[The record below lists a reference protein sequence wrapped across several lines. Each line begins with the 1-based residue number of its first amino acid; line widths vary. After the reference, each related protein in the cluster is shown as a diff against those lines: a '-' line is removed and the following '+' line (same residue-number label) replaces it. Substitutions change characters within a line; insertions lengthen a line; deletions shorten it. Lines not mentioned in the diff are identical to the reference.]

1 MMPPRTIVAAIDFS
15 DASRVALVLAARLAR
30 HCRSALHV
38 LHADHP
44 LLDVAADRAGIDLAR
59 ETHEE
64 LKRFIAAAAP
74 AVECSPQLHVI
85 AGAAV
90 DVILNVAHQHQADLI
105 VVGARGM
112 SGAQQ
117 LVFGST
123 TEGLLRRADV
133 SVLVGPAGWVPPR
146 PDSLD
151 LSGTGPIVAGVDL
164 SDPSVAGAK
173 AACALAS
180 VLGTSVEVVHVVPD
194 LAVLSRWRAHAETAV
209 RDRVAAAR
217 QELEPLM
224 RSLGCSVP
232 VELRVEAGAVPDRLA
247 DAAAPA
253 RNRAPMLVLGKKA
266 PGSKGA
272 APGTTAYRVLM
283 LANVPVLMYVS
294 HQGYGD

>member
-1 MMPPRTIVAAIDFS
+1 MPPRTIVAAIDFS

-38 LHADHP
+38 LHAEHP

-64 LKRFIAAAAP
+64 LERFIAAAAP
-74 AVECSPQLHVI
+74 AAECSPQLHVM

-90 DVILNVAHQHQADLI
+90 YVILDVAHQHQADLV

-123 TEGLLRRADV
+123 TEGLLRRANI

-146 PDSLD
+146 PDSMD
-151 LSGTGPIVAGVDL
+151 LSGTGPIVAGVDP
-164 SDPSVAGAK
+164 SDPSVAGTK
-173 AACALAS
+173 AACALTS

-194 LAVLSRWRAHAETAV
+194 R
-209 RDRVAAAR
+209 
-217 QELEPLM
+217 
-224 RSLGCSVP
+224 RS
-232 VELRVEAGAVPDRLA
+232 
-247 DAAAPA
+247 
-253 RNRAPMLVLGKKA
+253 
-266 PGSKGA
+266 
-272 APGTTAYRVLM
+272 
-283 LANVPVLMYVS
+283 
-294 HQGYGD
+294 

>member
-1 MMPPRTIVAAIDFS
+1 MPPRTIVAAIDFS

-38 LHADHP
+38 LHAEHP

-64 LKRFIAAAAP
+64 VQRFIAAAPP
-74 AVECSPQLHVI
+74 AAGCAPQLHVM

-90 DVILNVAHQHQADLI
+90 DVILDVAGRHQADLV

-133 SVLVGPAGWVPPR
+133 SVLVAPAGWVPPR

-151 LSGTGPIVAGVDL
+151 QS
-164 SDPSVAGAK
+164 S
-173 AACALAS
+173 
-180 VLGTSVEVVHVVPD
+180 
-194 LAVLSRWRAHAETAV
+194 
-209 RDRVAAAR
+209 AAASGS
-217 QELEPLM
+217 QEVGRP
-224 RSLGCSVP
+224 
-232 VELRVEAGAVPDRLA
+232 
-247 DAAAPA
+247 
-253 RNRAPMLVLGKKA
+253 NR
-266 PGSKGA
+266 GSPQRA
-272 APGTTAYRVLM
+272 IP
-283 LANVPVLMYVS
+283 
-294 HQGYGD
+294 